1 MLERASHSAD
11 TSNDRILPPN
21 PDQTFSATPTG
32 PTHIELPSPMAD
44 MDRAE
49 EVAITLGGVDANS
62 IKTGQSQP
70 INIDPVIVTDDVE
83 EPGTTLGNV
92 VNNSITPTF
101 SPADDED
108 PDIDNDRGTDIDPNY
123 TAAVQ
128 PGDTDRRATRATRDP
143 AIPHCSLLV
152 QVVMHVGAQSASI

>member
-1 MLERASHSAD
+1 
-11 TSNDRILPPN
+11 
-21 PDQTFSATPTG
+21 
-32 PTHIELPSPMAD
+32 
-44 MDRAE
+44 MDDPE
-49 EVAITLGGVDANS
+49 EVETTFGGVDVDPDKLGQRQPTNKDPRMVAN
-62 IKTGQSQP
+62 
-70 INIDPVIVTDDVE
+70 DAEETDII
-83 EPGTTLGNV
+83 LKNV

-101 SPADDED
+101 SQADDDED

-152 QVVMHVGAQSASI
+152 QVVMHVEAQSASI